1 MKKLSRPMDTIVFQR
16 KGDILDDTFP
26 ERGGERVSLPSVRGG
41 TRKWILIKMHQSA
54 FSAIARIERKSERTC
69 IDGK

>member
-1 MKKLSRPMDTIVFQR
+1 MKKLSRPMGTIVFQR

-26 ERGGERVSLPSVRGG
+26 ERGSERVSSVGGG

-54 FSAIARIERKSERTC
+54 FSAITTIERKSERAY
-69 IDGK
+69 IDGR